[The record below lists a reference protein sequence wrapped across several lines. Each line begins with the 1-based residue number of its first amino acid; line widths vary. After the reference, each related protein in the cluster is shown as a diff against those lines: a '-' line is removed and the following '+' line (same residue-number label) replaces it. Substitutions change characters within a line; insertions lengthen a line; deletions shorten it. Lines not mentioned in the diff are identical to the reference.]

1 MDWMLLPYK
10 RYAEFTGRSRRMEYW
25 MFQLFA
31 VLVMLAFA
39 VLMIAGGLDL
49 SALGNPDAPPPE
61 PGPLF
66 WLGAAGIGIFA
77 LGTIIPGIAVTVRR
91 FHDRD
96 MSGWW
101 VLGLAVAGAIPVI
114 GLIASIASFVITL
127 LPGTKGP
134 NRFGEDP
141 LDPTRADVFS

>member
-1 MDWMLLPYK
+1 MEWMLMPYR

-25 MFQLFA
+25 MFTLFTL
-31 VLVMLAFA
+31 LVML
-39 VLMIAGGLDL
+39 VLLALMLAGGFDL
-49 SALGNPDAPPPE
+49 SALENPETVQAE

-66 WLGAAGIGIFA
+66 WFGVIGIGIFS
-77 LGTIIPGIAVTVRR
+77 LGTFIPGIAVTVRR

-101 VLGLAVAGAIPVI
+101 VVGFAVLGALPYVGW
-114 GLIASIASFVITL
+114 IASIANLVIMA
-127 LPGTKGP
+127 LPGTAGS

-141 LDPTRADVFS
+141 LDPGSANVFS